1 MMYIYITLI
10 IFWLF
15 MAYFTYN
22 DYNGPEREWWSEL
35 GIWYLKII
43 ILCAAGLTILFMIN
57 QLNCQFIFLLYYYII
72 FKR

>member
-15 MAYFTYN
+15 MAYFTYY

-57 QLNCQFIFLLYYYII
+57 
-72 FKR
+72 